1 MNLLLRIIVTAILVM
16 LIANFMPGID
26 VDGFGTSI
34 IVAIVL
40 GLLNLF
46 VKPILVLFTLPVT
59 LLTFGLFLL
68 VINAVIILLCR
79 ELVSGFAVA
88 NFWYALLFSILL
100 SFFQTLVFSFSGEK
114 K

>member
-1 MNLLLRIIVTAILVM
+1 MGLIIRILVTAILAT
-16 LIANFMPGID
+16 LIANFVGGIA
-26 VDGFGTSI
+26 VDSFGTSI
-34 IVAIVL
+34 VVAFVL

-68 VINAVIILLCR
+68 VINAVIVMLCH
-79 ELVSGFAVA
+79 ELVNGFSVA

-100 SFFQTLVFSFSGEK
+100 SIGQTLVFSFSGERK
-114 K
+114 